1 MVISLC
7 ELSVKLIFQIETI
20 NMLLIAGMKTQ
31 GSRAFA
37 TMIHMFNT
45 LTTRQ
50 NSRNFTDNIFNC
62 NFLNERV

>member
-37 TMIHMFNT
+37 TMNHMFKT

-62 NFLNERV
+62 NFLNESV